1 MKLQLSALL
10 PFLAA
15 STALAKHTPVILP
28 KEMCTVIGARR
39 CVRQGAFENRRWVI
53 RDCDYKGDDR
63 VFEICPGGCKCF
75 LLPFPSLLP
84 AVNVYGD
91 GDEEMGAFADVC
103 TGAMEPYGFVRC
115 VSPETQTTTNF
126 HHNGIN
132 DEWGHD

>member
-1 MKLQLSALL
+1 MKLQLSTLL

-63 VFEICPGGCKCF
+63 VFEICPGGC
-75 LLPFPSLLP
+75 
-84 AVNVYGD
+84 
-91 GDEEMGAFADVC
+91 
-103 TGAMEPYGFVRC
+103 AMEPYGFVRC